1 MIVNRIGLFVAGML
15 RVVMGI
21 ALGGCTPKMSWQ
33 VTNPGMEATS
43 QPAGDVQEQMSLLM
57 PTKIDIM
64 PFTKPKSWDDDQK
77 PDGIEVVLRPLDS
90 FGDQTKAI
98 GLFRFELYLFK
109 KASSDTRGPRNG
121 LWQEDLSSREAQY
134 KHWDRITRT
143 YRFRLGWAG
152 ENVRPGKYILDVTY
166 ISPSGSR
173 LSDSY
178 IMEATL
184 PREQI
189 KENIEKK
196 QQNGL
201 KMF

>member
-1 MIVNRIGLFVAGML
+1 MLLCILFVGL
-15 RVVMGI
+15 S
-21 ALGGCTPKMSWQ
+21 GCGSKMAWK
-33 VTNPGMEATS
+33 VTDPAVKATS
-43 QPAGDVQEQMSLLM
+43 QPAGDVQQQMSLLL

-64 PFTKPKSWDDDQK
+64 PFTKPKSWNDDPM

-98 GLFRFELYLFK
+98 GLFRFELYLFQ
-109 KASSDTRGPRNG
+109 KASSDSKGQRIGF
-121 LWQEDLSSREAQY
+121 WQEDLSTRESQY

-143 YRFRLGWAG
+143 YRFRLSWAG
-152 ENVRPGKYILDVTY
+152 EAVRPGKYVLEVTY
-166 ISPSGSR
+166 VSPSGSR

-178 IMEATL
+178 IIEATL

-189 KENIEKK
+189 KEKIEKK
-196 QQNGL
+196 QQQPGL